1 VLKFK
6 RLDHSSP
13 TVAEEWL
20 TVLLARAMFLSCC
33 RNWGRVD
40 LILLFPGRSP
50 GKARRYLETLSRSL
64 LMAANPT
71 PTSNPV
77 LLALCDQLLAG
88 LQALEVEIGIKQN
101 TEAELRAD
109 IDGVRTAAM
118 TLGQAKMAL
127 REAQQVYHQADE
139 AGARVISDCRLRLAR
154 VLGSRFSSQWAS
166 AGFRSRSTAVPE
178 LAAKRFTLL
187 ESLALY
193 FAANPTHE
201 STDMGATA
209 AICHA
214 MHETLSDARSAV
226 NHAKSVQSTAVKA
239 VKASFK
245 KLRSRVR
252 GLLSELWIVLPEA
265 DPRWRRFGL
274 NTPARLPMP
283 EKVGEVTLQVQ
294 ADGSLQIDW
303 PPAAHARRYRLQM
316 RRAVTDTKFTNL
328 KTQQGTSYLLRKQT
342 PGETLEIRVIA
353 ANRTGEAAPSPVAR
367 VVWPP

>member
-1 VLKFK
+1 
-6 RLDHSSP
+6 
-13 TVAEEWL
+13 
-20 TVLLARAMFLSCC
+20 
-33 RNWGRVD
+33 
-40 LILLFPGRSP
+40 
-50 GKARRYLETLSRSL
+50 
-64 LMAANPT
+64 MAANPT

-209 AICHA
+209 AI
-214 MHETLSDARSAV
+214 
-226 NHAKSVQSTAVKA
+226 
-239 VKASFK
+239 
-245 KLRSRVR
+245 
-252 GLLSELWIVLPEA
+252 
-265 DPRWRRFGL
+265 
-274 NTPARLPMP
+274 
-283 EKVGEVTLQVQ
+283 
-294 ADGSLQIDW
+294 
-303 PPAAHARRYRLQM
+303 
-316 RRAVTDTKFTNL
+316 
-328 KTQQGTSYLLRKQT
+328 
-342 PGETLEIRVIA
+342 
-353 ANRTGEAAPSPVAR
+353 
-367 VVWPP
+367 